1 MFFAIVLSVIQGRGN
16 RREPTKLCLELRS
29 VQWFRLFLPLFE
41 YFGERVNHS
50 RCSGL
55 TLAQGYFPF
64 DVFRWNIRRIEH
76 SLDSLLHELPHGFI
90 GVVETTVARATLV
103 SEMHVAWTLFLLGRI
118 SRSGLV
124 VEQLGGSG
132 LRWSSVLC
140 HCRQFGVGIGIT
152 LREIAEISVNPIFGV
167 CSIIQRI
174 AFEQWVVAID
184 CFIPRVFVIP
194 NYCRSAGWPL
204 TFCDCSANKTSRFLL
219 THPMNPFLSLQ

>member
-1 MFFAIVLSVIQGRGN
+1 MFAGGDCCPPYYLGGTSGSTWGCVEFGLDLAVGRGMFGYRMVPSRVIQGRGD

-29 VQWFRLFLPLFE
+29 VQWFRLFLLLFE

-103 SEMHVAWTLFLLGRI
+103 SEMHVAWALLLLGRI

-124 VEQLGGSG
+124 VE
-132 LRWSSVLC
+132 
-140 HCRQFGVGIGIT
+140 HVG
-152 LREIAEISVNPIFGV
+152 
-167 CSIIQRI
+167 SIIL
-174 AFEQWVVAID
+174 AIQ
-184 CFIPRVFVIP
+184 
-194 NYCRSAGWPL
+194 S
-204 TFCDCSANKTSRFLL
+204 
-219 THPMNPFLSLQ
+219 